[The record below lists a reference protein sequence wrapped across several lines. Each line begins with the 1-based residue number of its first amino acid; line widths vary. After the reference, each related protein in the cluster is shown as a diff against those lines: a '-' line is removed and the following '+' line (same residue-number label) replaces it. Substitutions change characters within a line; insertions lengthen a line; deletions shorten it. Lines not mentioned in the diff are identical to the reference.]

1 MRTSPNAAAMDTEM
15 KEIKLLAFRRP
26 QEGQDLQQ
34 YTLASTASS

>member
-1 MRTSPNAAAMDTEM
+1 MDTEM

-34 YTLASTASS
+34 YTLVSTASS